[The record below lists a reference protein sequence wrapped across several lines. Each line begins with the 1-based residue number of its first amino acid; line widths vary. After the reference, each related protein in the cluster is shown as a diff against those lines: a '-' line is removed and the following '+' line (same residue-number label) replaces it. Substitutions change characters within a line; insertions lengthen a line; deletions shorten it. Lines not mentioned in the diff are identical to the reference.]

1 MSNQELETF
10 CPATKQEWRDWLHE
24 NHLTKQSIWLIQYK
38 KSSDKPSVS
47 WSDVVDEA
55 LCFGW
60 IDSTRKSR
68 DEESYIQFFTKR
80 KPTSVWSKVNKE
92 KIERLNEAGLIMPAG
107 YKCVEIAKQ
116 NGNWTILDTV
126 EELIIPD
133 DLEIAFNANQG
144 SKDYFLSLSKSV
156 KKMILYR
163 LVMAKREETRQKRID
178 EILENLVQQQKPKS
192 FW

>member
-1 MSNQELETF
+1 MQELETF

-38 KSSDKPSVS
+38 KNSDKPTLS
-47 WSDVVDEA
+47 WSDAVDEA

-60 IDSTRKSR
+60 IDSTKKSR
-68 DEESYIQFFTKR
+68 DEESYIQFYTRR

-92 KIERLNEAGLIMPAG
+92 KIHQLDKAGLIMPAG
-107 YKCVEIAKQ
+107 YKCIEIAKQ

-133 DLEIAFNANQG
+133 DLEVAFSINLG
-144 SKDYFLSLSKSV
+144 SKEFFLSLSKSA

-178 EILENLVQQQKPKS
+178 EIIENLIQQQKQKS
-192 FW
+192 IW